1 MDIDKKNGSNSHE
14 IEKLKTQIASLKK
27 NKLFGLVWEEKEE
40 DVVSFSKDN
49 IPILRDNLK
58 NEIYKDSLNTCS
70 QLIVGDN
77 YLTLINLNFIYK
89 NEVDVIYI
97 DPPYNTGEKDW
108 KFNDNFVD
116 KEDSFRH
123 SKWLSMMNVRLN
135 LAKNLLKNDGLL
147 LVSIGDDEFAN
158 LKLLLDQIFGESAF
172 ICDIPWQKRTS
183 KSDVPYGISQNFE
196 HILVYGKQNFE
207 SGKPIIRD
215 YYTSDDFKDDPWR
228 LGPMTTQRT
237 KEERPNSHFTMVN
250 PKNGDKFEANPNRTW
265 ACTKDTFKKY
275 YEENKIVFPGDYDFL
290 NIGTPYFRYFKS
302 EDDAKNNGEIPLTAT
317 SNVLDKSIVGM
328 TSDGTKELTNILG
341 SKKFNFPKPSSLI
354 KYLINFHLSKNAI
367 VLDFFAGSGTTGH
380 AVLELNKE
388 DGGNRQFILVTNNEN
403 NIAEEV
409 TYPRLRNV
417 INGYK
422 NLKNEKIDGLGGN
435 LKYYEIDFVPADN
448 SDPSMYELAINL
460 VDTLCL
466 KENTFTE
473 HHTSKDIKIFKN
485 KEDHYCCIVFDEDK
499 IDQALQKLNNTE
511 GSYSFYIY
519 SLGGET
525 FDEELEDFIS
535 EHPNTISTPFPLT
548 MKNIYKS
555 LK

>member
-1 MDIDKKNGSNSHE
+1 MGKFPQGPAHGTWYCGKQSFYPVYYDKNSKKISLNKKLPIKILPIDTNGNERVWRVTKERFEKLLSENDLWIDETKNGYQVKYFFRGGLMGELPKSIWWDKKDKKGNNKALFS
-14 IEKLKTQIASLKK
+14 ASEYGTKIL
-27 NKLFGLVWEEKEE
+27 EETLATRE
-40 DVVSFSKDN
+40 SF
-49 IPILRDNLK
+49 
-58 NEIYKDSLNTCS
+58 
-70 QLIVGDN
+70 
-77 YLTLINLNFIYK
+77 
-89 NEVDVIYI
+89 
-97 DPPYNTGEKDW
+97 PY
-108 KFNDNFVD
+108 
-116 KEDSFRH
+116 
-123 SKWLSMMNVRLN
+123 
-135 LAKNLLKNDGLL
+135 
-147 LVSIGDDEFAN
+147 
-158 LKLLLDQIFGESAF
+158 
-172 ICDIPWQKRTS
+172 P
-183 KSDVPYGISQNFE
+183 
-196 HILVYGKQNFE
+196 
-207 SGKPIIRD
+207 
-215 YYTSDDFKDDPWR
+215 
-228 LGPMTTQRT
+228 
-237 KEERPNSHFTMVN
+237 
-250 PKNGDKFEANPNRTW
+250 
-265 ACTKDTFKKY
+265 
-275 YEENKIVFPGDYDFL
+275 
-290 NIGTPYFRYFKS
+290 
-302 EDDAKNNGEIPLTAT
+302 
-317 SNVLDKSIVGM
+317 KSIYAVI
-328 TSDGTKELTNILG
+328 ECIL
-341 SKKFNFPKPSSLI
+341 SSTD
-354 KYLINFHLSKNAI
+354 NKNAI

-466 KENTFTE
+466 KENTFIK

-485 KEDHYCCIVFDEDK
+485 EEDHYCCIVFDEDK
-499 IDQALQKLNNTE
+499 IDQTLQKLNNTD

-535 EHPNTISTPFPLT
+535 EHPNTISTPFPST

>member
-1 MDIDKKNGSNSHE
+1 MS
-14 IEKLKTQIASLKK
+14 
-27 NKLFGLVWEEKEE
+27 
-40 DVVSFSKDN
+40 
-49 IPILRDNLK
+49 
-58 NEIYKDSLNTCS
+58 
-70 QLIVGDN
+70 
-77 YLTLINLNFIYK
+77 
-89 NEVDVIYI
+89 
-97 DPPYNTGEKDW
+97 
-108 KFNDNFVD
+108 
-116 KEDSFRH
+116 
-123 SKWLSMMNVRLN
+123 VRLE
-135 LAKNLLKNDGLL
+135 LAKNLLKSDGLL

-158 LKLLLDQIFGESAF
+158 LKLLLDEIFGENAF

-215 YYTSDDFKDDPWR
+215 YYTTDDFKDDPWR

-237 KEERPNSHFTMVN
+237 REERPNSYFTMVN
-250 PKNGDKFEANPNRTW
+250 PKNGDKFESNPNRTW
-265 ACTKDTFKKY
+265 ACTKETFNNY
-275 YEENKIVFPGDYDFL
+275 YEKNKIVFPGDYDFL

-302 EDDAKNNGEIPLTAT
+302 EDDAKNKGETPLTAT

-354 KYLINFHLSKNAI
+354 KYLINFHLNKNAI

-403 NIAEEV
+403 NIAEEI
-409 TYPRLRNV
+409 TYPRLKNV

-435 LKYYEIDFVPADN
+435 LKYYEIDFAPASN

-485 KEDHYCCIVFDEDK
+485 KEEHYCCIVFDEDK
-499 IDQALQKLNNTE
+499 LDQTLEKLKTTD

-525 FDEELEDFIS
+525 FDEELEEFIS
-535 EHPNTISTPFPLT
+535 EHPNTTSTPFPLT

-555 LK
+555 LN